1 MGLSD
6 DDAAGVEGEGDEAG
20 GIIPDLSVILVSPL
34 CRGIGNRQGVPA
46 VSFHLA
52 WSAHKPHRRPRP
64 EFPGLLPSYWARPP
78 GG

>member
-1 MGLSD
+1 MGVPD

-46 VSFHLA
+46 VSFQSWPIA
-52 WSAHKPHRRPRP
+52 FIFVSI
-64 EFPGLLPSYWARPP
+64 PG
-78 GG
+78 